1 MLNHVCLELLRV
13 RFTENSS
20 PVTDS
25 EAYYQVNVAIPFINH
40 VIMELDEKFSNLAS
54 FAGNILGLVP
64 SVLRSGQFNAIGKQ
78 IYRRSSI
85 PRLFRT
91 INLLLGEWI

>member
-1 MLNHVCLELLRV
+1 MLNHLCLELLRV

-25 EAYYQVNVAIPFINH
+25 EAYCRVNVAIPFIDH

-54 FAGNILGLVP
+54 FAANILWLVP
-64 SVLRSGQFNAIGKQ
+64 SVLCSGTFNVNVEQLKNKYAEDLPSPGCSKQ
-78 IYRRSSI
+78 
-85 PRLFRT
+85 
-91 INLLLGEWI
+91 

>member
-25 EAYYQVNVAIPFINH
+25 EAYYQVNVAIPFMNH

-64 SVLRSGQFNAIGKQ
+64 SVLRSGPFNVNVEQLENKYTEDLPSPGCLEQ
-78 IYRRSSI
+78 
-85 PRLFRT
+85 
-91 INLLLGEWI
+91 